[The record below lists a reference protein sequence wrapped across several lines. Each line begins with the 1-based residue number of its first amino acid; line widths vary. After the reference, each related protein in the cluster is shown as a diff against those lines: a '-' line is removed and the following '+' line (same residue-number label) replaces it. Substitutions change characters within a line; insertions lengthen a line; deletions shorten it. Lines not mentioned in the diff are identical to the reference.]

1 MSERMTAVE
10 AQAELDAEDRRPSFV
25 RPSEIRALRE
35 VVELTRERDEARAR
49 IARYVAAKNALS
61 EHTHAQPVT
70 RGHWCDECRRLVGDR
85 AVALAV
91 LCGER
96 ETPAGE
102 GERC

>member
-49 IARYVAAKNALS
+49 IARYVAARDVLTGAGQWNPIRYVEA
-61 EHTHAQPVT
+61 ERA
-70 RGHWCDECRRLVGDR
+70 CD
-85 AVALAV
+85 AALAA
-91 LCGER
+91 LR

-102 GERC
+102 GEQ